1 MFVILHVLL
10 NALNA
15 LWLDRLAHA
24 ATMGPNFAGRGVGAL
39 LTAGVVASVTNG
51 WRARSRRLGL
61 SPTEGSSAAITSP
74 TDHLLTS
81 TDSDVGVGTL
91 TRARSRFALRIVVSG
106 LGLACLMRSFGFIG
120 PVVALLG
127 RADAAFLAA
136 RNRTARPRAIAG
148 LAGLALLTL
157 YAAPDFT
164 RAAQGILLAFTGS
177 ALIAFSQLLMES
189 ESRTSHGALAVAPAL
204 GLLLVGCTIAR
215 GMPTLDVSALGAG
228 ALMYAIYEV
237 MRPLLRRRSVEACAY
252 LTLVGAALATPLS
265 WVLGW
270 EAPHPSIALG
280 IVGLLLALGPWRS
293 AFSLVALPRLA
304 RR

>member
-15 LWLDRLAHA
+15 LWLDRLAHQA
-24 ATMGPNFAGRGVGAL
+24 SMGPNFAGRGVGAL

-51 WRARSRRLGL
+51 WRARSQRLGVMPSEAHAATVL
-61 SPTEGSSAAITSP
+61 VTESPLISA
-74 TDHLLTS
+74 
-81 TDSDVGVGTL
+81 DSDVGARTL

-120 PVVALLG
+120 PIVALLG

-136 RNRTARPRAIAG
+136 RDRAARPRA
-148 LAGLALLTL
+148 LAGLTGLALITL
-157 YAAPDFT
+157 YVAPDFT
-164 RAAQGILLAFTGS
+164 RAAQGIVLAFTGS
-177 ALIAFSQLLMES
+177 ALIALSQLLLES
-189 ESRTSHGALAVAPAL
+189 ESRAGQGALAVAPAL

-215 GMPTLDVSALGAG
+215 GVPTLDVSALGAG

-252 LTLVGAALATPLS
+252 FTLVGAALATPLS
-265 WVLGW
+265 WALGW
-270 EAPHPSIALG
+270 DTPHPSLALG

-293 AFSLVALPRLA
+293 ASTFAALPRLA